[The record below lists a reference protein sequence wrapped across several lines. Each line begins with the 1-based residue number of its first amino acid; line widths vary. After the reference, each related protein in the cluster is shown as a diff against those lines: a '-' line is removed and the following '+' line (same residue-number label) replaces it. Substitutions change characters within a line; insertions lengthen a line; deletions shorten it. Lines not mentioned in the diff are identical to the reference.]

1 MRGLFI
7 LVALVFAPVTG
18 ATANV
23 VATTLQSQMTTSA
36 PGWWPSLAGVG
47 FYRGARFERSLHET
61 RQSVVAGLEERTSDE
76 NRAGRE

>member
-7 LVALVFAPVTG
+7 LVALVFALVTG

-36 PGWWPSLAGVG
+36 PDW
-47 FYRGARFERSLHET
+47 
-61 RQSVVAGLEERTSDE
+61 
-76 NRAGRE
+76 